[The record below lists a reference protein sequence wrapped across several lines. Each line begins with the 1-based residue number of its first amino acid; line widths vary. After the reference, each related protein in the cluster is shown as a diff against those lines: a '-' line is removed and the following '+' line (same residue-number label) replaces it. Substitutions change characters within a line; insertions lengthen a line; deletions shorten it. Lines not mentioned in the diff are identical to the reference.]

1 MIVVGTCIRLKKN
14 THSSIEGKIAIA
26 MTSLVPVLADESLL
40 PELFVWVIRRDIT
53 PLWSNDA
60 WLVREPVKLLPV
72 LDCCKIPFR
81 GHRLLF
87 LPGTQVA
94 GEDFKQPV
102 SP

>member
-60 WLVREPVKLLPV
+60 WFVR
-72 LDCCKIPFR
+72 
-81 GHRLLF
+81 
-87 LPGTQVA
+87 
-94 GEDFKQPV
+94 
-102 SP
+102 